1 MISIVF
7 SFYNEQEAIP
17 ALIQNIREVMRKES
31 EDFELIFV
39 NDDSTDSS
47 VEVILRQQKSR
58 GEDIVVVNMSRR
70 FGVEES
76 FMAGL
81 EVARGDAVILM
92 YTDMQDPPETLH
104 EMIAKWRQ
112 GADIVHSIRRRRIG
126 ENPLK
131 KIAVHFAYKWITDVS
146 SIKIPRDSGD
156 FKLLSRRV
164 VSHVLK
170 FNETEPYLRGLI
182 PWVGF
187 RQESVLYD
195 LQPRR
200 VGKSKVSLF
209 GKKALRVFL
218 SGIFSFSDFPVHLI
232 LLMTAAGF
240 GASLVML
247 LFLLSGHSLPLASE
261 GMGFIMLFLWTL
273 TMLAVSVI
281 GVYVLKIYQNTTG
294 RPRYIIKEV
303 LRQHE

>member
-7 SFYNEQEAIP
+7 SFYNEQEALP
-17 ALIQNIREVMRKES
+17 VLIQSIREVMRKES
-31 EDFELIFV
+31 EKYELIFV
-39 NDDSTDSS
+39 NDDSTDNSTQ
-47 VEVILRQQKSR
+47 VILQQAKSSK
-58 GEDIVVVNMSRR
+58 EEIVLVNMSRR
-70 FGVEES
+70 FGVEEC

-112 GADIVHSIRRRRIG
+112 GEDIVHAIRRQRIG
-126 ENPLK
+126 EHPVK
-131 KIAVHFAYKWITDVS
+131 KVAVHLAYKWIANIS
-146 SIKIPRDSGD
+146 NIKIPRDSGD

-164 VSHVLK
+164 VDYVRK

-187 RQESVLYD
+187 KQESVMYD
-195 LQPRR
+195 LLPRK

-209 GKKALRVFL
+209 GKKALQVFL

-232 LLMTAAGF
+232 FFLVAAGF
-240 GASLVML
+240 LGTFVAL
-247 LFLLSGHSLPLASE
+247 LFFLLGDQSSHLLA
-261 GMGFIMLFLWTL
+261 GAIFFILLLWSM
-273 TMLAVSVI
+273 TMLSVSII
-281 GVYVLKIYQNTTG
+281 GIYVLKIYQNTTG
-294 RPRYIIKEV
+294 RPRYIVKDII
-303 LRQHE
+303 R